1 MAPTPHP
8 HDALTL
14 VIDGASYQHPRGTV
28 TADQIRKIPP
38 TPIDPSRQIWLD
50 VDDALDQVLA
60 EGQSLELVD
69 GMHFFSDIRAV
80 TIHLD
85 REAFEVYDRK
95 ITGAGLRVLPS
106 PDVAVDR
113 DVWLDVPDR
122 RDRKIQDEDV
132 IALQDGMRFFTAPGR
147 INPGARHRPK
157 NAGQIR

>member
-1 MAPTPHP
+1 MAPTPQSHGT
-8 HDALTL
+8 LTL
-14 VIDGASYQHPRGTV
+14 VIDGASYRHPHGTV
-28 TADQIRKIPP
+28 TPDQIRKIPS
-38 TPIDPSRQIWLD
+38 TDIDPDRQIWLD
-50 VDDALDQVLA
+50 IDDALDQVLA

-69 GMHFFSDIRAV
+69 GMHFFSDIPAV

-122 RDRKIQDEDV
+122 RDRKVQDEDV
-132 IALQDGMRFFTAPGR
+132 IPLQDGMRFFTAPGR

-157 NAGQIR
+157 SGGQDR